1 MSDPVAER
9 PRERV
14 DVAAIARD
22 VLTAVAP
29 EATDRGVRLTGP
41 DPAAAPHY
49 VHGSPV
55 ALRRAVM
62 ALVDNA
68 VRHATRSVTISAATR
83 DGEILLDVSDD
94 GPGIDPELAP
104 RLFERFASG
113 QSRPCERRRR
123 YGLGLA
129 LVSEIAAGHHGRVE
143 LLDREG
149 PGAALRLRLPAS
161 AEVPKIV

>member
-1 MSDPVAER
+1 
-9 PRERV
+9 
-14 DVAAIARD
+14 
-22 VLTAVAP
+22 
-29 EATDRGVRLTGP
+29 
-41 DPAAAPHY
+41 

-68 VRHATRSVTISAATR
+68 VRHATRSVTISAVTR

-94 GPGIDPELAP
+94 GPGIDPEVAP

-113 QSRPCERRRR
+113 QSRPGERRRR

-149 PGAALRLRLPAS
+149 PGAAFRLRLPTS

>member
-1 MSDPVAER
+1 MSDPIAER

-22 VLTAVAP
+22 VLTAVGP
-29 EATDRGVRLTGP
+29 EATDRGIRLVGP
-41 DPAAAPHY
+41 APGADPQY

-55 ALRRAVM
+55 ALRRAVL

-68 VRHATRSVTISAATR
+68 VRHATRSVTISTETR
-83 DGEILLDVSDD
+83 GGEVLLDVSDD
-94 GPGIDPELAP
+94 GPGIDPEVAP

-113 QSRPCERRRR
+113 QSRAGERRRR

-129 LVSEIAAGHHGRVE
+129 LVSEIASGHHGRVE
-143 LLDREG
+143 LLDRDG